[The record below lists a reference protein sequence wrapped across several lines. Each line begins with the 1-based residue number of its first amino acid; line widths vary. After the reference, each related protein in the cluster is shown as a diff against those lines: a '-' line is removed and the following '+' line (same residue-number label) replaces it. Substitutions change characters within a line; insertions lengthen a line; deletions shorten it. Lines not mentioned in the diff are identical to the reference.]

1 MSQTVKIATVTLN
14 PAIDQTVSI
23 PNFQAGKVNRVTH
36 TQADPGGKGVNV
48 AWFLADYG
56 FPITVTGFLG
66 EENTLIFERLFE
78 RKQIEDRFVRIAGS
92 TRTGIK
98 IIDEVNQETTDLNFP
113 GQAPTA
119 KDIQSLFQIVAEM
132 AADCPW
138 FVLAGSIPAGCQPD
152 IYGELVKLIK
162 ARGRAVALDT
172 SGEALRLALPA
183 APNLVKPNIDE
194 LQELEGRALETEAEV
209 IDAARSWLAQGM
221 ETVVVSMGA
230 EGALFVEENEV
241 VLARP
246 PKVTVKSTVG
256 AGDAMVSGAVAGKSQ
271 GASLA
276 ECARLGTAFSL
287 SALSRVG
294 AGLPSLEVIE
304 EFMGQV
310 VLVQKQS

>member
-1 MSQTVKIATVTLN
+1 MFVINLN
-14 PAIDQTVSI
+14 NYKNED
-23 PNFQAGKVNRVTH
+23 
-36 TQADPGGKGVNV
+36 
-48 AWFLADYG
+48 DY
-56 FPITVTGFLG
+56 L
-66 EENTLIFERLFE
+66 
-78 RKQIEDRFVRIAGS
+78 
-92 TRTGIK
+92 
-98 IIDEVNQETTDLNFP
+98 
-113 GQAPTA
+113 
-119 KDIQSLFQIVAEM
+119 
-132 AADCPW
+132 
-138 FVLAGSIPAGCQPD
+138 
-152 IYGELVKLIK
+152 Y
-162 ARGRAVALDT
+162 
-172 SGEALRLALPA
+172 
-183 APNLVKPNIDE
+183 E
-194 LQELEGRALETEAEV
+194 LQELEGRALETEAKV

-256 AGDAMVSGAVAGKSQ
+256 AGDAMVSGTVAGKSQ
-271 GASLA
+271 GVSLA